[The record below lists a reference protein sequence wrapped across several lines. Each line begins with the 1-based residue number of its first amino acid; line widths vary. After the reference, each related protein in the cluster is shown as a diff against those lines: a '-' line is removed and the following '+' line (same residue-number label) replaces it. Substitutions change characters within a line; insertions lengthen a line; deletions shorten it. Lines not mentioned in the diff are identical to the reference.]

1 MIAALS
7 AAESVIEH
15 LRRRGLRLEYA
26 TFGWNVV
33 GSVLVLAAAVSARSA
48 ALAGFGLDSLIE
60 IVASLVVVWQ
70 LRELQA
76 LARERR
82 ALRVIG
88 VAFLLLAIYIA
99 AQSVYVVASEA
110 RPHRLPARHR
120 LARPDGCAMFA
131 LAAGKRATGR
141 ALRNRVLETEA
152 RVTVIDGL
160 LASAVLAGLILNAA
174 AGWWWADPAAAF
186 VIVYYGLREGWQRS
200 QSAER
205 QVPSPQA
212 RWSIAR

>member
-1 MIAALS
+1 MIAAMS

-33 GSVLVLAAAVSARSA
+33 GSVLVLTAAVSARSV

-60 IVASLVVVWQ
+60 IVASLVLVWQ
-70 LRELQA
+70 LRELQ
-76 LARERR
+76 

-152 RVTVIDGL
+152 RVTAIDGL
-160 LASAVLAGLILNAA
+160 LTSAVLAGLILNAA
-174 AGWWWADPAAAF
+174 AGWWRADPAAAF

>member
-1 MIAALS
+1 MIAAMS

-33 GSVLVLAAAVSARSA
+33 GSVLVLAAAVSARSV

-70 LRELQA
+70 LRKLQA
-76 LARERR
+76 LEREWR

-99 AQSVYVVASEA
+99 AQSVYVLASEA
-110 RPHRLPARHR
+110 RPHRSLLGIVW
-120 LARPDGCAMFA
+120 LALTAAAMFA

-186 VIVYYGLREGWQRS
+186 VIVYYGLREGWH
-200 QSAER
+200 ALHET
-205 QVPSPQA
+205 VE
-212 RWSIAR
+212 

>member
-33 GSVLVLAAAVSARSA
+33 GSVLVLAAAVSARSV

-76 LARERR
+76 LEPERR
-82 ALRVIG
+82 ALRAIG

-99 AQSVYVVASEA
+99 AQSVYVLASEA
-110 RPHRLPARHR
+110 RPHRSLLGIVW
-120 LARPDGCAMFA
+120 LALTAAAMFA

-186 VIVYYGLREGWQRS
+186 VIVYYGLREGWH
-200 QSAER
+200 ALHET
-205 QVPSPQA
+205 VE
-212 RWSIAR
+212 

>member
-1 MIAALS
+1 MIAAMS

-33 GSVLVLAAAVSARSA
+33 GSVLVLAAAVSARSV

-70 LRELQA
+70 LRKLQA
-76 LARERR
+76 LEREWR

-99 AQSVYVVASEA
+99 AQSVYVLASEA
-110 RPHRLPARHR
+110 RPHRSLLGIVW
-120 LARPDGCAMFA
+120 LALTAAAMFA